1 MIARSVGRSVG
12 RSIGAS
18 GFATGGG
25 GPTFSPSD
33 LTGLELWLDASD
45 SSTVLNSISPDTPAT
60 DGQAIRRWLDKSGN
74 DRHAEQ
80 TTGANQPLLD
90 ADGLNS
96 KGVLTFDGIN
106 DRLVLGDILDSVITD
121 ASAKFEIYCVAAQ
134 GTTHTGTILSKYG
147 DSSQSENERQ
157 IIARVASDKVQF
169 VASYDKTSNN
179 ITVAAGSTTLVDDDF
194 FIAKFGYDATQAAD
208 GAGAG
213 STARM
218 NFFVNAVEETK
229 SLIAGFGTL
238 SNIDDGTAQL
248 AIGAQSGTTDTSASS
263 FFDGPIAEVLFFSG
277 IQTEENRQKLE
288 GYLAHK
294 WALLAKLPVDHPYK
308 SVAP

>member
-12 RSIGAS
+12 RSIGAG
-18 GFATGGG
+18 GFATGGA

-106 DRLVLGDILDSVITD
+106 D
-121 ASAKFEIYCVAAQ
+121 
-134 GTTHTGTILSKYG
+134 
-147 DSSQSENERQ
+147 
-157 IIARVASDKVQF
+157 
-169 VASYDKTSNN
+169 
-179 ITVAAGSTTLVDDDF
+179 F
-194 FIAKFGYDATQAAD
+194 FT
-208 GAGAG
+208 
-213 STARM
+213 
-218 NFFVNAVEETK
+218 
-229 SLIAGFGTL
+229 
-238 SNIDDGTAQL
+238 
-248 AIGAQSGTTDTSASS
+248 SGTTSTYNFLHNGTESLVVLVAKAGTTDNPDNFCTYLDTGAVTGSTVGFRCAYDDRSAFSRNNQLQIQIRNGVS
-263 FFDGPIAEVLFFSG
+263 GDVVLELNNDKVTPNVFNIIEMKVDADNATLASRSQSIVNGGAEFGSNAASLAASTADAGFPLHIARWTYTTVAYMPIEFAEIIICSDPNAANR
-277 IQTEENRQKLE
+277 ENLRN
-288 GYLAHK
+288 YLASK
-294 WALLAKLPVDHPYK
+294 WGITLA
-308 SVAP
+308 